1 MHVSLRPARLWR
13 YSQVARLLWRHG
25 RKDLVRSAGLE
36 AALSGDALPSEAED
50 ADAQALARDL
60 ERMGPTFIKLGQVLS
75 TRSELLPTAY
85 LTALARL
92 QDRVEPVPGDEAVAI
107 VEREL
112 GMPLAASFREFDRDA
127 FAGASLGQVH
137 YAVLPDG
144 RSVAVKVQ
152 RPGIRARIAQDLAAL
167 EDIAGLLDDHTET
180 GRRLGCRGLLA
191 EFRRSLVRELDYEQE
206 ARNLVTLAK
215 NLEGFRRIVVPLP
228 VDGYTTARVLT
239 MDYVDGRRLSR
250 PAVLSRRDVDGSQL
264 ADELLRAY
272 LKQVLV
278 DGFFHADPHPGNL
291 FLTEDGRIALLD
303 LGMVSCITPAM
314 QEKLLRWLVALGEG
328 RGEEAANIAL
338 QIGKPRPDMD
348 RAAFR
353 RRVSEMVM
361 LSGGANLHTVQMGR
375 IVLDAA
381 RIADECGLAGPRELT
396 MLGKALLNLDGI
408 GRVLDPE
415 FDPNASMRRNAAL
428 ILQRQVAQRLAPDS
442 VMSSLLGL
450 SRFAS
455 HLPARVNRILD
466 TVANNELEVKV
477 DAIDER
483 RLIGG
488 LQKIA
493 NRITLGLLLAALV
506 VAAAL
511 LMRVPTTFRLLGYP
525 GIAIVLFVAAAA
537 GGIALVVSIVLHDR
551 QPERGD

>member
-1 MHVSLRPARLWR
+1 MHVSLRPKRLWR

-25 RKDLVRSAGLE
+25 RKDLVKSAGLE
-36 AALSGDALPSEAED
+36 AALAGDALPAEAE
-50 ADAQALARDL
+50 AANAQELARDL
-60 ERMGPTFIKLGQVLS
+60 EKMGPTFIKLGQLLS
-75 TRSELLPTAY
+75 TRSELLPTPY

-112 GMPLAASFREFDRDA
+112 RTPLTSAFREFDRDA

-137 YAVLPDG
+137 HAVLPDG

-152 RPGIRARIAQDLAAL
+152 RPGIRARISQDLAAL
-167 EDIAGLLDDHTET
+167 EDIAGFLDEHTET

-191 EFRRSLVRELDYEQE
+191 EFRRSLERELDYEQE

-250 PAVLSRRDVDGSQL
+250 PTLLSRRDVDGSQL
-264 ADELLRAY
+264 ADELMRAY

-291 FLTEDGRIALLD
+291 FLTDDGRIALLD
-303 LGMVSCITPAM
+303 LGMVSCVTPAM

-338 QIGKPRPDMD
+338 QIGRPRPDMD

-353 RRVSEMVM
+353 RRVSEMVL

-381 RIADECGLAGPRELT
+381 RIADDCGLAGPRELT

-415 FDPNASMRRNAAL
+415 FDPQVSMRREAAR
-428 ILQRQVAQRLAPDS
+428 ILQRQVTRTLAPDN

-455 HLPARVNRILD
+455 RLPARVNRILD
-466 TVANNELEVKV
+466 NVANNELEVKV
-477 DAIDER
+477 NAIDER
-483 RLIGG
+483 RLIEG
-488 LQKIA
+488 LHKIA
-493 NRITLGLLLAALV
+493 NRITLGLVLAALV

-525 GIAIVLFVAAAA
+525 GIAIVLFLAAAA
-537 GGIALVVSIVLHDR
+537 GGIALVVVIVLHDR
-551 QPERGD
+551 LPGRGD